1 MAQVKKK
8 IVRKMGIV
16 NVWQRTRKVWRRR
29 FRLMFKGAQVMLWG
43 VSFEYCVCV
52 MVEYGL
58 PFSSVGALGLGL

>member
-29 FRLMFKGAQVMLWG
+29 FRLMFRGAQVMLWG
-43 VSFEYCVCV
+43 VSFEYCC
-52 MVEYGL
+52 MCRG
-58 PFSSVGALGLGL
+58 